1 MPKSKLPIQV
11 YYLQYK
17 VWLWDQN
24 QGFSKAIF
32 RFRPWNMD
40 FDHFDIT
47 PSISECFRNANS
59 TYCGLTWYRPRV
71 NPREKEFGNQNNFH
85 AEIEQNSGPTSG
97 QKKSMCPHLPP
108 TFNDISN
115 KYKSKTLGIF
125 KNWNPFFWFRP
136 EIARWNFVNYSN
148 LRVHFNELF
157 LA

>member
-24 QGFSKAIF
+24 QGFSKTIF

-71 NPREKEFGNQNNFH
+71 NPREIEFGNRNNFH
-85 AEIEQNSGPTSG
+85 VEIEQNSGQTSS

-108 TFNDISN
+108 TFNGISN

-125 KNWNPFFWFRP
+125 KIWNPFFWFRP
-136 EIARWNFVNYSN
+136 EIARSIT
-148 LRVHFNELF
+148 
-157 LA
+157 AI